1 MPRLEPGDED
11 FAAPAGPVLQQWEDG
26 SRRVIATGGVCSR
39 GWWMEWDGLAT
50 FVFDQEGDVF
60 VRAARP
66 GMDPTVRHVFEKAVL
81 PIVMVARGYEAFHAS
96 AVRVPSGVIGFLGLS
111 GTGKS
116 TTAEAL
122 TRLGLDH
129 YADDTLVYRL
139 VGDRPLAVR
148 LNFPGA
154 IPDAG
159 RTDGTASASD
169 DRSESLHRIYHLRR
183 DPAQDPESPAFVQVP
198 PAKRFDLL
206 LTHAH
211 PFDMGPPARRRA
223 FITNVMTVAR
233 VVDVWECHFA
243 PDVESLPSLA
253 GAIKRHADAP

>member
-1 MPRLEPGDED
+1 MGRRQPTGDCD
-11 FAAPAGPVLQQWEDG
+11 R
-26 SRRVIATGGVCSR
+26 RRVQPWLVDGVGRSR
-39 GWWMEWDGLAT
+39 YL
-50 FVFDQEGDVF
+50 VFDQEGDVF

-66 GMDPTVRHVFEKAVL
+66 GMEPTVRYVFEKAVL

-148 LNFPGA
+148 LNFPARYPMPVGPMA
-154 IPDAG
+154 PLQRLTIGVSRFTGSTICVGIQPGSRVAG
-159 RTDGTASASD
+159 
-169 DRSESLHRIYHLRR
+169 LR
-183 DPAQDPESPAFVQVP
+183 
-198 PAKRFDLL
+198 
-206 LTHAH
+206 
-211 PFDMGPPARRRA
+211 
-223 FITNVMTVAR
+223 
-233 VVDVWECHFA
+233 
-243 PDVESLPSLA
+243 A
-253 GAIKRHADAP
+253 GATRQAI

>member
-1 MPRLEPGDED
+1 MPRLEPDGED
-11 FAAPAGPVLQQWEDG
+11 FAAPEGPVLQHWEDG
-26 SRRVIATGGVCSR
+26 SRRVIATGGVCRR
-39 GWWMEWDGLAT
+39 GWWMQWDGLAT
-50 FVFDQEGDVF
+50 FVFDQEGDVA
-60 VRAARP
+60 VRAERP
-66 GMDPTVRHVFEKAVL
+66 GMEPMVRHVLEKAVL

-116 TTAEAL
+116 TTAGAL

-139 VGDRPLAVR
+139 VGDRPQAVR
-148 LNFPGA
+148 LTFPGA
-154 IPDAG
+154 IPDSAL
-159 RTDGTASASD
+159 TDGGASAPAE
-169 DRSESLHRIYHLRR
+169 RNELVHRIYHLRR
-183 DPAQDPESPAFVQVP
+183 DPALDPASPVFVRVP
-198 PAKRFDLL
+198 AADRFDVL

-243 PDVESLPSLA
+243 PDIASLPVLA
-253 GAIKRHADAP
+253 GAIRRHAERS

>member
-1 MPRLEPGDED
+1 MNSSGCNRSSAPVGGRAFRP
-11 FAAPAGPVLQQWEDG
+11 PAGPVLQQWEDG

-39 GWWMEWDGLAT
+39 GWWMEWDDLAT

-66 GMDPTVRHVFEKAVL
+66 GISPWSACGSQKAVL

-129 YADDTLVYRL
+129 YADDTLVDHL
-139 VGDRPLAVR
+139 VGDRSAVR
-148 LNFPGA
+148 ELSRRDTRCRSNRWLRFSVG
-154 IPDAG
+154 
-159 RTDGTASASD
+159 
-169 DRSESLHRIYHLRR
+169 RSE
-183 DPAQDPESPAFVQVP
+183 
-198 PAKRFDLL
+198 
-206 LTHAH
+206 
-211 PFDMGPPARRRA
+211 
-223 FITNVMTVAR
+223 
-233 VVDVWECHFA
+233 
-243 PDVESLPSLA
+243 
-253 GAIKRHADAP
+253 